1 MFNFVLSTYSGQSR
15 FIYLENDMT
24 TQQHPNQIE
33 LNLEQDYAYSKISSS
48 AMLVDISLSVW
59 TGRKLDKTVSAEVDN
74 AKNTKGK
81 AGNYHKNLL
90 AGSEKLAEIG
100 KLSSAVRNWSYSQTS
115 PWSDAGTRLLPSTL
129 FFDYKAKLAEYE
141 KMFTDKVTD
150 FLTEYDVLVTK
161 AAFQLGD
168 LFNREDYPTVDKV
181 AQKFGFH
188 YTFSPVPEAG
198 DFRVDIG
205 EAGMRELQE
214 RYDEAYR
221 TRLNASM
228 KDVWE
233 RLHDALSKMSE
244 RFDYDGAGTKKIFR
258 DSLVENAQELTGLLK
273 HLNLTGDMQLENMR
287 KELESKLRGCSAE
300 DFREDDALRSSTKK
314 AVDEMLKKFAI

>member
-1 MFNFVLSTYSGQSR
+1 MNL
-15 FIYLENDMT
+15 LND
-24 TQQHPNQIE
+24 N
-33 LNLEQDYAYSKISSS
+33 DFAYSKISSS
-48 AMLVDISLSVW
+48 AMLVDLSLSVW
-59 TGRKLDKTVSAEVDN
+59 TGRKLDKTVSAEVDLSKG
-74 AKNTKGK
+74 AKGR

-100 KLSSAVRNWSYSQTS
+100 KLSSAIRNWSYSQTS

-129 FFDYKAKLAEYE
+129 FFDYKSKLTEYE
-141 KMFTDKVTD
+141 KMFTDKVTE
-150 FLTEYDVLVTK
+150 FLGEYDVLVSK

-168 LFNREDYPTVDKV
+168 LFNREDYPEVEKV
-181 AQKFGFH
+181 QSKFGMH

-205 EAGMRELQE
+205 EAGMKELQE
-214 RYDEAYR
+214 RYSQAYKSR
-221 TRLNASM
+221 IEASM

-244 RFDYDGAGTKKIFR
+244 RFDYDGSGTKKIFR

-273 HLNLTGDMQLENMR
+273 HLNITGDIQMEAMR
-287 KELESKLRGCSAE
+287 KRLEGLLSGCDADS
-300 DFREDDALRSSTKK
+300 FREDDALRTNTKS
-314 AVDEMLKKFAI
+314 ALDEMLKKFAI

>member
-1 MFNFVLSTYSGQSR
+1 METNQMHLS
-15 FIYLENDMT
+15 LEV
-24 TQQHPNQIE
+24 PS
-33 LNLEQDYAYSKISSS
+33 DYAYSKISSS
-48 AMLVDISLSVW
+48 AMLVDLSLSVW
-59 TGRKLDKTVSAEVDN
+59 TGRKLDKSVSAEVD
-74 AKNTKGK
+74 ASKNTKGR

-100 KLSSAVRNWSYSQTS
+100 KLSSTIRNWSYSQTS

-129 FFDYKAKLAEYE
+129 FFEYKAKLAEYE
-141 KMFTDKVTD
+141 KMFSDKVTE
-150 FLTEYDVLVTK
+150 FLGEYDTLVTK

-168 LFNREDYPTVDKV
+168 LFNREDYPVVEKI
-181 AQKFGFH
+181 QSKFGMF

-205 EAGMRELQE
+205 NAGMSELREQ
-214 RYDEAYR
+214 YQSAYKSR
-221 TRLNASM
+221 IEASM

-244 RFDYDGAGTKKIFR
+244 RFDYDGSGTKKIFR
-258 DSLVENAQELTGLLK
+258 DSLVENAQELVGLLK
-273 HLNLTGDMQLENMR
+273 HLNLTNDLQLENMR
-287 KELESKLRGCSAE
+287 KELEQRLLGCDAD
-300 DFREDDALRSSTKK
+300 DFREDDALRTNTKR

>member
-1 MFNFVLSTYSGQSR
+1 MNLV
-15 FIYLENDMT
+15 ND
-24 TQQHPNQIE
+24 N
-33 LNLEQDYAYSKISSS
+33 DFAYSKISSS
-48 AMLVDISLSVW
+48 AMLVDLSLSVW
-59 TGRKLDKTVSAEVDN
+59 TGRKLDKTVSAEVDVSKN
-74 AKNTKGK
+74 AKGR

-100 KLSSAVRNWSYSQTS
+100 KLSSSIRNWSYSQTS

-141 KMFTDKVTD
+141 KMFSDKVVE
-150 FLTEYDVLVTK
+150 FLAEYDVLVSK
-161 AAFQLGD
+161 SAFQLGD
-168 LFNREDYPTVDKV
+168 LFNREDYPLVDKV
-181 AQKFGFH
+181 QSKFGMY

-205 EAGMRELQE
+205 EAGMAELKK
-214 RYDEAYR
+214 RYDDAFRYR
-221 TRLNASM
+221 IESSM

-244 RFDYDGAGTKKIFR
+244 RFDYDGSGTKKIFR

-273 HLNLTGDMQLENMR
+273 HLNITGDMQMEAMR
-287 KELESKLRGCSAE
+287 KRLEGLLSGCDADS
-300 DFREDDALRSSTKK
+300 FREDDALRTNTKS
-314 AVDEMLKKFAI
+314 ALDEMLKKFAI

>member
-1 MFNFVLSTYSGQSR
+1 MNL
-15 FIYLENDMT
+15 IND
-24 TQQHPNQIE
+24 N
-33 LNLEQDYAYSKISSS
+33 DFAYSKISSS
-48 AMLVDISLSVW
+48 AMLVDLSISVW
-59 TGRKLDKTVSAEVDN
+59 TGRKLDKSVSAEVD
-74 AKNTKGK
+74 ASKNTKGR

-100 KLSSAVRNWSYSQTS
+100 KLSSSIRNWSYSQTS

-141 KMFTDKVTD
+141 KMFSDKVTE
-150 FLTEYDVLVTK
+150 FLAEYDVLVSK

-168 LFNREDYPTVDKV
+168 LFNREDYPDVSKI
-181 AQKFGFH
+181 QNKFGMF

-205 EAGMRELQE
+205 EAGMAELKE
-214 RYDEAYR
+214 RYDEAFRYR
-221 TRLNASM
+221 IESSM

-244 RFDYDGAGTKKIFR
+244 RFDYEEGGTKKIFR
-258 DSLVENAQELTGLLK
+258 DSLIENAQELVGLLK
-273 HLNLTGDMQLENMR
+273 HLNINNDMQLEAMR
-287 KELESKLRGCSAE
+287 LELGSRIGGFTAE
-300 DFREDDALRSSTKK
+300 DFREDDALRISTRD
-314 AVDEMLKKFAI
+314 AVNEMLKKFAI

>member
-1 MFNFVLSTYSGQSR
+1 MQ
-15 FIYLENDMT
+15 
-24 TQQHPNQIE
+24 
-33 LNLEQDYAYSKISSS
+33 LNLNNGGMPSDDYAYSKISSS
-48 AMLVDISLSVW
+48 AMLVDLSLSVW
-59 TGRKLDKTVSAEVDN
+59 TGRKLDKSVSAEVDVS
-74 AKNTKGK
+74 KNTKGR

-90 AGSEKLAEIG
+90 AGSTSLAEIG
-100 KLSSAVRNWSYSQTS
+100 KLSSTIRNWSYSQTS

-141 KMFTDKVTD
+141 KMFSDKVTE
-150 FLTEYDVLVTK
+150 FLGEYDTLVTK

-168 LFNREDYPTVDKV
+168 LFNREDYPVVEKI
-181 AQKFGFH
+181 QSKFGLH

-205 EAGMRELQE
+205 NAGMSELREQ
-214 RYDEAYR
+214 YQSAYKSR
-221 TRLNASM
+221 IEASM

-244 RFDYDGAGTKKIFR
+244 RFDYDGSGTKKIFR
-258 DSLVENAQELTGLLK
+258 DSLVENAQELVGLLK
-273 HLNLTGDMQLENMR
+273 HLNITGDMQMETMR
-287 KELESKLRGCSAE
+287 QQLGGRIGGFTADE
-300 DFREDDALRSSTKK
+300 FREDDHLRMTTKK

>member
-1 MFNFVLSTYSGQSR
+1 
-15 FIYLENDMT
+15 MT
-24 TQQHPNQIE
+24 TQQHPNQME
-33 LNLEQDYAYSKISSS
+33 LVLDNDYAYSKISSS
-48 AMLVDISLSVW
+48 AMLVDLSISVW
-59 TGRKLDKTVSAEVDN
+59 TGRKLDKSVSAEVD
-74 AKNTKGK
+74 ASKNTKGK

-100 KLSSAVRNWSYSQTS
+100 KLSSSIRNWSYSQTS

-141 KMFTDKVTD
+141 KMFTDKVTE
-150 FLTEYDVLVTK
+150 FLAEYDVLVSK

-168 LFNREDYPTVDKV
+168 LFNREDYPAVEKV
-181 AQKFGFH
+181 AQKFGMF

-221 TRLNASM
+221 VRLNGAM

-233 RLHDALSKMSE
+233 RLHDALSKISE
-244 RFDYDGAGTKKIFR
+244 RFDYQEGDTKKIFR
-258 DSLVENAQELTGLLK
+258 DSLVENVQELTELLK
-273 HLNLTGDMQLENMR
+273 HLNITNDIQLEEMR
-287 KELESKLRGCSAE
+287 KKLMRYFSGTHADMFRG
-300 DFREDDALRSSTKK
+300 DDDMRANTKQ

>member
-1 MFNFVLSTYSGQSR
+1 MNLV
-15 FIYLENDMT
+15 ND
-24 TQQHPNQIE
+24 N
-33 LNLEQDYAYSKISSS
+33 DFAYSKISSS
-48 AMLVDISLSVW
+48 AMLVDLSLSVW
-59 TGRKLDKTVSAEVDN
+59 TGRKLDKTVSAEVDVSKN
-74 AKNTKGK
+74 AKGR

-100 KLSSAVRNWSYSQTS
+100 KLSSAIRNWSYSQTS

-141 KMFTDKVTD
+141 KMFSDKVVE
-150 FLTEYDVLVTK
+150 FLAEYDVLVSK
-161 AAFQLGD
+161 SAFQLGD
-168 LFNREDYPTVDKV
+168 LFNREDYPLVDKV
-181 AQKFGFH
+181 QSKFGMY

-205 EAGMRELQE
+205 EAGMAELKK
-214 RYDEAYR
+214 RYDDAFRYR
-221 TRLNASM
+221 IESSM

-244 RFDYDGAGTKKIFR
+244 RFDYDGSGTKKIFR

-273 HLNLTGDMQLENMR
+273 HLNITGDMQMEAMR
-287 KELESKLRGCSAE
+287 KRLEGLLSGCDADS
-300 DFREDDALRSSTKK
+300 FREDDALRIKTKS
-314 AVDEMLKKFAI
+314 ALDEMLDKFAI

>member
-1 MFNFVLSTYSGQSR
+1 MNLV
-15 FIYLENDMT
+15 ND
-24 TQQHPNQIE
+24 N
-33 LNLEQDYAYSKISSS
+33 DFAYSKISSS
-48 AMLVDISLSVW
+48 AMLVDLSLSVW
-59 TGRKLDKTVSAEVDN
+59 TGRKLDKTVSAEVDVSKN
-74 AKNTKGK
+74 AKGR

-100 KLSSAVRNWSYSQTS
+100 KLSSSIRNWSYSQTS

-141 KMFTDKVTD
+141 KMFSDKVVE
-150 FLTEYDVLVTK
+150 FLAEYDVLVSK
-161 AAFQLGD
+161 SAFQLGD
-168 LFNREDYPTVDKV
+168 LFNREDYPLVDKV
-181 AQKFGFH
+181 QSKFGMY

-205 EAGMRELQE
+205 NAGMSELRDQ
-214 RYDEAYR
+214 YQSAYK
-221 TRLNASM
+221 TRIEASM

-244 RFDYDGAGTKKIFR
+244 RFDYDGSGTKKIFR

-273 HLNLTGDMQLENMR
+273 HLNITGDMQMEAMR
-287 KELESKLRGCSAE
+287 KRLEGLLSGCDADS
-300 DFREDDALRSSTKK
+300 FREDDALRTNTKS
-314 AVDEMLKKFAI
+314 ALDEML

>member
-1 MFNFVLSTYSGQSR
+1 MN
-15 FIYLENDMT
+15 
-24 TQQHPNQIE
+24 E
-33 LNLEQDYAYSKISSS
+33 LNNGGMVSEDYAYSKISSS
-48 AMLVDISLSVW
+48 AMLVDLSLSVW
-59 TGRKLDKTVSAEVDN
+59 TGRKLDKSVSAEVDVS
-74 AKNTKGK
+74 KNTKGR

-100 KLSSAVRNWSYSQTS
+100 KLASAIRNWSYSQTS

-141 KMFTDKVTD
+141 KMFSDKVTE
-150 FLTEYDVLVTK
+150 FLAEYDVLVSK

-168 LFNREDYPTVDKV
+168 LFNREDYPVVEKI
-181 AQKFGFH
+181 QSKFGLH

-205 EAGMRELQE
+205 EAGMAELKD
-214 RYDEAYR
+214 RYDEAFR
-221 TRLNASM
+221 HRIESSM

-244 RFDYDGAGTKKIFR
+244 RFDYEEEGTKKIFR
-258 DSLVENAQELTGLLK
+258 DSLIENAQELTGLLK
-273 HLNLTGDMQLENMR
+273 HLNITGDMQMEAMR
-287 KELESKLRGCSAE
+287 KRLEGLLSGCDADS
-300 DFREDDALRSSTKK
+300 FREDEVLRSKTKS
-314 AVDEMLKKFAI
+314 ALDEMLGKFSI

>member
-1 MFNFVLSTYSGQSR
+1 M
-15 FIYLENDMT
+15 E
-24 TQQHPNQIE
+24 TQ
-33 LNLEQDYAYSKISSS
+33 LNLELDNQDYAYSKISSS
-48 AMLVDISLSVW
+48 AMLVDLSLSVW
-59 TGRKLDKTVSAEVDN
+59 TGRKLDKSVSAEVD
-74 AKNTKGK
+74 ATKNTQGR

-90 AGSEKLAEIG
+90 AGSEKLAEIS
-100 KLSSAVRNWSYSQTS
+100 KLASTIRNWSYSQTS

-141 KMFTDKVTD
+141 KMFSDKVTE
-150 FLTEYDVLVTK
+150 FLAEYDVLVSK

-168 LFNREDYPTVDKV
+168 LFNREDYPVVEKI
-181 AQKFGFH
+181 QSKFGLH

-205 EAGMRELQE
+205 NAGMSELREQ
-214 RYDEAYR
+214 YQSAYKSR
-221 TRLNASM
+221 IEASM

-244 RFDYDGAGTKKIFR
+244 RFDYDGSGTKKIFR

-273 HLNLTGDMQLENMR
+273 HLNLTGDLQLENMR
-287 KELESKLRGCSAE
+287 KELEARLSGCDADS
-300 DFREDDALRSSTKK
+300 FREDDHLRMQTKK
-314 AVDEMLKKFAI
+314 AVDDMLKKFAI

>member
-1 MFNFVLSTYSGQSR
+1 
-15 FIYLENDMT
+15 
-24 TQQHPNQIE
+24 
-33 LNLEQDYAYSKISSS
+33 
-48 AMLVDISLSVW
+48 MLVDLSLSVW
-59 TGRKLDKTVSAEVDN
+59 TGRKLDKSVSAEVDVS
-74 AKNTKGK
+74 KNTKGR

-100 KLSSAVRNWSYSQTS
+100 KLSSTIRNWSYSQTS

-141 KMFTDKVTD
+141 KMFTDKVTE
-150 FLTEYDVLVTK
+150 FLGEYDTLVTK

-168 LFNREDYPTVDKV
+168 LFNREDYPVVEKI
-181 AQKFGFH
+181 QSKFGLH

-205 EAGMRELQE
+205 EAGMKELQE
-214 RYDEAYR
+214 RYQSAYQSR
-221 TRLNASM
+221 IEASM

-244 RFDYDGAGTKKIFR
+244 RFDYDGSGTKKIFR
-258 DSLVENAQELTGLLK
+258 DSLVENAQELTALLK
-273 HLNLTGDMQLENMR
+273 HLNLTNDLQLEQMR
-287 KELESKLRGCSAE
+287 KDLEGRLLGVTAE
-300 DFREDDALRSSTKK
+300 DFREDDALRTNTKR